1 MSEKKREVPAIEGG
15 APVRSS
21 VLPFFRPTI
30 DETDVSGVAETVRS
44 GWLTLGPV
52 TDAFEREIVRYVGAP
67 HAVAVSSC
75 SAAMFLAL
83 KAMGIGPS
91 DEVVTSANT
100 FASTVHAI
108 VHTGARPVLAD
119 IDPDTFCVTPEELVR
134 KTTARTRAYI
144 PVHFGGQACRIGE
157 ILDEARRRG
166 IRVLEDAAHSFGASA
181 GGRRIGSF
189 GDAAAFSFYATKN
202 ITTGEGGCLTTVD
215 EDFAERVRFL
225 SYHGMSHDSWAR
237 YADRGSWYYEV
248 TVPGYKYNMSDI
260 LSSLGLTQM
269 RKVDAML
276 SRRRELAARFI
287 SRLDGSP
294 FFELPRVHPGNEH
307 TWHLFVIRLR
317 KDAMGIGRDDVIRAL
332 AAENIGCS
340 VHFIPIYKHPFFGDY
355 VEKDESFPVCEDYF
369 SRCISLPLFPTM
381 RDGDV
386 DDVVRALERIAA
398 YYAKDRWK

>member
-1 MSEKKREVPAIEGG
+1 M
-15 APVRSS
+15 
-21 VLPFFRPTI
+21 
-30 DETDVSGVAETVRS
+30 
-44 GWLTLGPV
+44 
-52 TDAFEREIVRYVGAP
+52 EREIARYLGAA

-91 DEVVTSANT
+91 DEVVTSALT
-100 FASTVHAI
+100 FASTVHGIIHA
-108 VHTGARPVLAD
+108 GATPVLAD
-119 IDPDTFCVTPEELVR
+119 IDPETFCASPETIERKITP
-134 KTTARTRAYI
+134 KTKAVM

-157 ILDEARRRG
+157 ILEMARAKG
-166 IRVLEDAAHSFGASA
+166 IRVLEDAAHSFGASV
-181 GGRRIGSF
+181 GGRKIGSF

-202 ITTGEGGCLTTVD
+202 ITTGEGGCLTTAD
-215 EDFAERVRFL
+215 EDLAERVRFL

-248 TVPGYKYNMSDI
+248 TVPGFKYNMSDV

-276 SRRRELAARFI
+276 ARRRVLAARFI
-287 SRLDGSP
+287 ERLKRSP
-294 FFELPRVHPGNEH
+294 FFELPRVQPGNEH
-307 TWHLFVIRLR
+307 TWHLFVIRL
-317 KDAMGIGRDDVIRAL
+317 KTEALGIGRDDVIRAL

-340 VHFIPIYKHPFFGDY
+340 VHFIPIYKHPFFGDFL
-355 VEKDESFPVCEDYF
+355 EKGESFPVCEDYF
-369 SRCISLPLFPTM
+369 SRCVSLPLFPTM
-381 RDGDV
+381 REEDV